1 MEYKSMETTNT
12 KSDSRLGVLVDRI
25 SLLSGTIAGASMI
38 MVALLN
44 TYQVTMRRLFDKPSS
59 SIFTISLFVLMW
71 FVFLGAPLGTKED
84 RQITADFLVSQLSDR
99 TGAMLRVMTNFL
111 SLVFIV
117 TLGLYGFKMCTEA
130 YAKKMMSFDILMY
143 PMWILYLI
151 FPIGMFFLSSQV
163 VRNLVT
169 DILRIKKRELKGEQ
183 GWYDDPRIILPS
195 FAVLVVIGLWLIHA
209 SPVPGIVFLVLC
221 LILAGVPVSFA
232 LGCTGTFALFLAHRG
247 FKSLPLLPI
256 VTERTLYN
264 FVLLAVPL
272 FIMSGV
278 ILYRSEV
285 GERIYDLASKV
296 TGTLPGGLGVA
307 TVVACALLSATVG
320 SSTAVAASI
329 GIIAVPILLARGY
342 TKELTYGSIAGG
354 ALGVL
359 IPPSAGLIVYG
370 FMANTS
376 VGALFAAA
384 FIPGFMVVL
393 FFSIYVVINCK
404 VTKKYERVS
413 ATWRERGISL
423 KRGIL
428 GLLAPVFVLGG
439 IYSGIFTPTE
449 AAAMLVTYS
458 LAVAFVYKKMNWKT
472 FIEIV
477 REGAI
482 LGSMIMMVMVG
493 AMIFAHVI
501 GYLRVARLIA
511 EWLATANAPYWLVIS
526 GLFLLYI
533 ILGMFLEGLSITVL
547 TVPVLYPLMPIL
559 GLDVVA
565 FGVIL
570 MMFVEMALITPPVGL
585 NLFMIKSVTGDRL
598 WPIVK
603 GNIPFAIM
611 LLLGAIICFLFPQLA
626 LWLPAR
632 LGIY

>member
-12 KSDSRLGVLVDRI
+12 KSDSRLAVLVDKI

-278 ILYRSEV
+278 
-285 GERIYDLASKV
+285 
-296 TGTLPGGLGVA
+296 
-307 TVVACALLSATVG
+307 ACALLSATVG

-472 FIEIV
+472 FVEIV

-611 LLLGAIICFLFPQLA
+611 LLLGAIICFLFPQVA

>member
-1 MEYKSMETTNT
+1 METTNT
-12 KSDSRLGVLVDRI
+12 KSDSRLAVLVDRI

-38 MVALLN
+38 MVALIN

-59 SIFTISLFVLMW
+59 SIFTVSLFALMW
-71 FVFLGAPLGTKED
+71 FVFLGAPLGTKVD

-99 TGAMLRVMTNFL
+99 TGAMLRVITNFL

-117 TLGLYGFKMCTEA
+117 ILGLYGFKMCAEA
-130 YAKKMMSFDILMY
+130 YAKKMMSFDLLMY

-151 FPIGMFFLSSQV
+151 FPIGMFLLSSQV
-163 VRNLVT
+163 VRNLAR
-169 DILRIKKRELKGEQ
+169 DITQIKKRELKGGQ

-195 FAVLVVIGLWLIHA
+195 FVALVVIGLWLIHA
-209 SPVPGIVFLVLC
+209 SPVPGIIFLVLC

-247 FKSLPLLPI
+247 FGSLPLLPI

-278 ILYRSEV
+278 ILYRSDV
-285 GERIYDLASKV
+285 GERIYDLASKL
-296 TGTLPGGLGVA
+296 TGSLPGGLGVA

-413 ATWRERGISL
+413 ASWREKGISL

-428 GLLAPVFVLGG
+428 GLMAPVFVLGG

-493 AMIFAHVI
+493 AMIFAHII

-511 EWLATANAPYWLVIS
+511 EWLATADAPYWLVIS

-533 ILGMFLEGLSITVL
+533 ILGMFLEGLSMTVL
-547 TVPVLYPLMPIL
+547 TVPVLYPLMPML

-611 LLLGAIICFLFPQLA
+611 LLLGAIICFLFPEVA